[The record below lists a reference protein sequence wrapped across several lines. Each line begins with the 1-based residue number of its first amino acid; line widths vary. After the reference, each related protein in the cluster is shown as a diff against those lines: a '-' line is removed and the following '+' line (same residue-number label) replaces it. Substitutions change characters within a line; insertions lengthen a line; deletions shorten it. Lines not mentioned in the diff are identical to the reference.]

1 MKTRFLLAEYR
12 YCRDATTVVR
22 YFTIEVDK
30 VMSRG
35 GEWPK
40 QPKLPDRNSVNNAV
54 GAPRLRMAAAT
65 NSRKWMPPFR
75 FHQCRRQ
82 IDLQLELPLLALAGI
97 RQFGNQ
103 PHPPSQ
109 VCDRLDK
116 TRFHGGLLTG
126 PRPIR
131 DCLVDEARL
140 CEMVRE
146 NLRLSLYNTPETLF
160 ERVSDP
166 CVQRLARST
175 QQQAVRGLL
184 YQGMLEEERGLRLRP
199 RCKNEPPVDEAS
211 HCLVQF
217 RLSSLSDH
225 RQQLV

>member
-146 NLRLSLYNTPETLF
+146 NLWLSLYNTPETLF

-175 QQQAVRGLL
+175 QQQLYAVSCTRACLKRNVACCFAPAAKTSPL
-184 YQGMLEEERGLRLRP
+184 STRRAI
-199 RCKNEPPVDEAS
+199 AS
-211 HCLVQF
+211 SNSGSV
-217 RLSSLSDH
+217 R
-225 RQQLV
+225 